1 MTDMTK
7 VATMELHYRGKN
19 EQPPPAVFGTYLG
32 QGDGE
37 IAGSLISGA
46 VTWDLY
52 ENQSATACEV
62 NMLGTIRTDSERE
75 IDFDMLGFFTRDEGD
90 PVWLLASAIKFRGP
104 AKSGEAAVN
113 RTGLVEGTFDTNSYT
128 HNYRIYMPAE

>member
-1 MTDMTK
+1 MTEMTK
-7 VATMELHYRGKN
+7 VATMELRYRGKN
-19 EQPPPAVFGTYLG
+19 ERPPPAVFGNYLG

-62 NMLGTIRTDSERE
+62 NMVGTIRTDSARE
-75 IDFDMLGFFTRDEGD
+75 IGFDILVFFTRDEGAS
-90 PVWLLASAIKFRGP
+90 VWRMASAIRFNESAEG
-104 AKSGEAAVN
+104 GDAAVN
-113 RTGLVEGTFDTNSYT
+113 RTGLLEGTFDTESYT
-128 HNYRIYMPAE
+128 HNYRIFMPVE